1 MKKDFYRKIGYGL
14 RPDDD
19 VPADP
24 IKWAEAQIEKPAPLT
39 WPGDIPTAKELLDHR
54 AHFVYQDRRVL
65 RKKFKTDRKAYRG
78 SQDAIAL

>member
-1 MKKDFYRKIGYGL
+1 MIMKKDFYRKIGYGL

-39 WPGDIPTAKELLDHR
+39 WPGDIPTAKGCSITVSIR
-54 AHFVYQDRRVL
+54 MPCVAGKIQDRPQGL
-65 RKKFKTDRKAYRG
+65 
-78 SQDAIAL
+78 